1 MQHQRRIKSEH
12 TMGDLIQKQIFSSQA
27 ILLFDG
33 VCNLCNS
40 TVRFVMRHERRPELR
55 FCALQSEGGTQLLTR
70 HGINTDYLGSLILIE
85 GESVFLT
92 SDAALRLASYLK
104 WPWSWGRAAVIFPR
118 SLRDSAYDVIARNRY
133 RWFGRHDACLLPTA
147 ELRSRLL

>member
-1 MQHQRRIKSEH
+1 
-12 TMGDLIQKQIFSSQA
+12 MGDLIQKQIFSSQA

-85 GESVFLT
+85 GESVFLK